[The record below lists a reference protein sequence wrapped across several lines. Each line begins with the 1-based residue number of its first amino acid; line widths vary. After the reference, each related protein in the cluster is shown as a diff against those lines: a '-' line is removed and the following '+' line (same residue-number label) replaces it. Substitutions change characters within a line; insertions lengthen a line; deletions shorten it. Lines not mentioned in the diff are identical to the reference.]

1 MRLPTRR
8 GNSLDNSSCPK
19 SAWIFFTNSWR
30 ESGFSAKKFSRNIK
44 KTWSY
49 LGKSWKSGRWCGRN
63 SSISELNH
71 IDYIESSLSSL
82 VLLNPWPLYRTETEN
97 KKLPSNRQLGLFPE
111 IGAYPSTSFPVFPQI
126 LYPRLKASQIPDT
139 KKTGI
144 FRSTLHVD
152 RACSIIDR
160 MHVVTTTIDLP
171 HKIEVNCQP
180 FHRQNLKTKWNQ
192 IYSSEKNI

>member
-1 MRLPTRR
+1 MC
-8 GNSLDNSSCPK
+8 LD
-19 SAWIFFTNSWR
+19 FFTNSWR
-30 ESGFSAKKFSRNIK
+30 ESGFSAKEFSRNIK

-111 IGAYPSTSFPVFPQI
+111 IGAYPSTSFPGPLPWLLSRSQVRGPGNKVATPSKYRSQFFHKFRNPALKRVKSRI
-126 LYPRLKASQIPDT
+126 PKKLEYFGRPRT
-139 KKTGI
+139 
-144 FRSTLHVD
+144 
-152 RACSIIDR
+152 
-160 MHVVTTTIDLP
+160 
-171 HKIEVNCQP
+171 
-180 FHRQNLKTKWNQ
+180 
-192 IYSSEKNI
+192 